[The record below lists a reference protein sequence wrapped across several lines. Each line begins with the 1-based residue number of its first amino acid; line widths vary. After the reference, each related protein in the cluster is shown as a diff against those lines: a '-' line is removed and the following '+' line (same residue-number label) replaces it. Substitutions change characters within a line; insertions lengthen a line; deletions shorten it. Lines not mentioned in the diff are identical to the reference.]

1 MAQIKNVRFGHFI
14 SIGIIVTALIT
25 VASPEAH
32 KGITSKYTYNDDV
45 FPIVQL
51 RCGRCHFEGGP
62 TPMSL
67 LTYRDAMPWAE
78 SIREQLTSEAMPPWY
93 TDPLGPAFKG
103 GHSLSTKEFDVLLT
117 WATGGTPE
125 GNPEKNP
132 SPVPRTASW
141 QSGVPDLAL
150 PMVSPHTLP
159 AGTRQDIHS
168 FSVKTD
174 LDKDSWI
181 RSIDLLPG
189 TPSMVRSALISIRD
203 GAVLANW
210 LPGHDVI
217 PAPSGTA
224 FHLPAGAT
232 LDIKISYKKHWRDEA
247 KDQTDLSTLGLY
259 LTDPPLSGR
268 SIETLALAPAD
279 NINDQRTVTL
289 KLPASVRLLALRPQL
304 DQVYDSIT
312 ISAISPTARE
322 IDIFRLHAA
331 RPEWNRRY
339 WLNDPIELPKGTT
352 IKLNITPATSTNT
365 SQLLQQTEPL
375 QIALEILKL

>member
-1 MAQIKNVRFGHFI
+1 MAQIKNVRFSYLI
-14 SIGIIVTALIT
+14 IIGVIATALIAVT
-25 VASPEAH
+25 TLEAH

-67 LTYRDAMPWAE
+67 LTYKDAMPWAE

-103 GHSLSTKEFDVLLT
+103 GHSLNTKEFDVLLT

-125 GNPEKNP
+125 GNPDKNK
-132 SPVPRTASW
+132 SPVPRTISW
-141 QSGVPDLAL
+141 QSGDPDLVLA
-150 PMVSPHTLP
+150 MASPHTLP
-159 AGTRQDIHS
+159 AGTREDVYS
-168 FSVKTD
+168 FSLKTG
-174 LDKDSWI
+174 LDRDSWV

-203 GAVLANW
+203 GAVLATW
-210 LPGHDVI
+210 VPGHDVI

-224 FHLPAGAT
+224 FHLPAGAI
-232 LDIKISYKKHWRDEA
+232 LDLKISYKKHWRDEA
-247 KDQTDLSTLGLY
+247 TDQTDLSTLGLY

-268 SIETLALAPAD
+268 SIETLSLTPA
-279 NINDQRTVTL
+279 NNTNDQNTVTL
-289 KLPASVRLLALRPQL
+289 KLSASIRLLALRPQL

-312 ISAISPTARE
+312 ISAVSPTARE

-352 IKLNITPATSTNT
+352 IKLNATPATSTDT
-365 SQLLQQTEPL
+365 RQLIQQTEPL
-375 QIALEILKL
+375 QITLEILTL